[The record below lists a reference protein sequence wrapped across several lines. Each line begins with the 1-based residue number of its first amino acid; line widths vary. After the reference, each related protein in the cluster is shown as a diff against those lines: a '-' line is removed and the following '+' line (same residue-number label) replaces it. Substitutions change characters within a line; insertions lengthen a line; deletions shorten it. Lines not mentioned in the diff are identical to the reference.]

1 MRIGISALFRAS
13 GGSLTSLAQLLES
26 WAGDGTIGRHQ
37 IVLFAS
43 GSTMT
48 ALTGVVAAETLQRI
62 RIRTFPSADAGM
74 FARLLVEQFRLLGEL
89 RRERIDVLFCPG
101 NVVPYAARIPTVAV
115 FQNAAPFCDS
125 VTFRSTRGFRWV
137 QFRLLGRLIRMTA
150 ARATRVIF
158 ISAFFRDLF
167 VTRFG
172 FPGARGAV
180 IHRAALARQGSARDR
195 ALEERLGIRGRYM
208 LSVSNVNPYKNL
220 VELIEGF
227 AMAVRSTREE
237 DFQLV
242 IAGLVNF
249 PWYLRKM
256 NDAIRRN
263 GLQGRI
269 VFTGELPHAAVEALL
284 AGCES
289 FVFSSTCENC
299 PTALI
304 EAMSFGLPVASSN
317 VGVMPEIGLDC
328 VLYFDPYDPG
338 SIATQLCALMTDAA
352 LRADLSAR
360 ALSRVRDLPHAD
372 DVARRTIAVLEA
384 AAVGTGP

>member
-26 WAGDGTIGRHQ
+26 WAGDGTLDRHE
-37 IVLFAS
+37 IVLFA
-43 GSTMT
+43 GDGTVT
-48 ALTGVVAAETLQRI
+48 GLTGAVRAETLRRI
-62 RIRTFPSADAGM
+62 RIRRFASADAGM
-74 FARLLVEQFRLLGEL
+74 FRRLVVEQVRLLGEL

-125 VTFRSTRGFRWV
+125 VTFRSTRGLRWV

-150 ARATRVIF
+150 RRATRVIF

-172 FPGARGAV
+172 FPGERGAV
-180 IHRAALARQGSARDR
+180 IHRAALSRAGAAPDR

-227 AMAVRSTREE
+227 ARALRSAPAE
-237 DFQLV
+237 DLQLV
-242 IAGLVNF
+242 ISGLVNF
-249 PWYLRKM
+249 PWYLEKM
-256 NDAIRRN
+256 NEGIRRH
-263 GLQGRI
+263 GLQER
-269 VFTGELPHAAVEALL
+269 VVLTGELPHPQIEALL

-304 EAMSFGLPVASSN
+304 EAMSFGLAVASSN
-317 VGVMPEIGLDC
+317 VGVMPEIGLDS
-328 VLYFDPYDPG
+328 VLYFDPYDPS
-338 SIATQLCALMTDAA
+338 SIAEQLRALMTDAA
-352 LRADLSAR
+352 LRADLSTR
-360 ALSRVRDLPHAD
+360 ALSRVRDLPNVD
-372 DVARRTIAVLEA
+372 EVARRTMAVIEA
-384 AAVGTGP
+384 AAVEMGA